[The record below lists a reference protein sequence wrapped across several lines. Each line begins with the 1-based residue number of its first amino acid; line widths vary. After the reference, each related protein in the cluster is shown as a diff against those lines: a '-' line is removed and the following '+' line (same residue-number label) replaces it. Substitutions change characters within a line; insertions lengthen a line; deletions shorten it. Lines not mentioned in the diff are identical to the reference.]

1 MTAEH
6 KQSGYAKF
14 YQIKTKE
21 LKPTDFGQAS
31 KMIADLWAR
40 LSDDEWA
47 TYVKDVKIKRMG
59 ILKNKGIQQA
69 QDLLVRDTTQ
79 EQDVLMPG
87 IKKE

>member
-14 YQIKTKE
+14 YQIKQKE

-40 LSDDEWA
+40 LSEEERA
-47 TYVKDVKIKRMG
+47 TYVMDVKIKRARH
-59 ILKNKGIQQA
+59 LKNKGIQQA
-69 QDLLVRDTTQ
+69 QDLLVRDNSQ
-79 EQDVLMPG
+79 EQDVM